1 MGETLMNQLYEYML
15 RQLERTPTTFHR
27 SAYASINWD
36 NRMLG
41 LVGPRGVG
49 KTTVF
54 LQRIKELGEPRDA
67 LYVSADHLY
76 FSDHTLY
83 ETAERFYKDDGT
95 HLFIDEV
102 HKYPSWSRELKMM
115 YDSLPGLHVYF
126 TGSSVLDIERGDADL
141 SRRAPKYEM
150 QGLSFREYLAIR
162 HGVEVPVCSLDD
174 ILAGDTRLP
183 GVAHPLPLFRDY
195 LRRGYYP
202 FGSDSDFDLELS
214 QVITRTLETDIPQY
228 ANMTAATGRKLK
240 KLMAVVSTLA
250 PFKPNMTSLGSQ
262 IQASR
267 NNVEDYLLYM
277 EKAGMI
283 AQLRTG
289 ASGLGALG
297 KPEKVYLD
305 NTNILY
311 NLSDGREDVGS
322 VRETFFLN
330 QMRVNHLVTASRI
343 SDFQIG
349 DLTFEV
355 GGRSKNADQIRGAE
369 KGYVVKDDIEYGH
382 GNVIPLWAF
391 GLTY

>member
-1 MGETLMNQLYEYML
+1 MDQLYEYML
-15 RQLERTPTTFHR
+15 RQLAQTPDSFHR
-27 SAYASINWD
+27 YIYDSINWD

-49 KTTVF
+49 KTTLF
-54 LQRIKELGEPRDA
+54 LQRIKEAHSAQDA

-76 FSDHTLY
+76 FSTHSLY
-83 ETAERFYKDDGT
+83 EVAERLFQNGVG

-102 HKYPSWSRELKMM
+102 HKYPNWSRELKMM

-141 SRRAPKYEM
+141 SRRAPRYEM

-162 HGVEVPVCSLDD
+162 HGIEAPLRSLDD
-174 ILAGDTRLP
+174 ILAGDTVLS
-183 GVAHPLPLFRDY
+183 GVEHPLPLFRDY

-202 FGSDSDFDLELS
+202 FGSDVDFDLELS

-240 KLMAVVSTLA
+240 KLMVVVSTLA

-277 EKAGMI
+277 ERAGMV

-289 ASGLGALG
+289 ASGLGGLG
-297 KPEKVYLD
+297 KPEKAYLD
-305 NTNILY
+305 NTNLLY
-311 NLSDGREDVGS
+311 SLSDGREDVGS
-322 VRETFFLN
+322 VRETFFFN
-330 QMRVNHLVTASRI
+330 QMRVNHLVTTSRI

-355 GGRSKNADQIRGAE
+355 GGKSKTANQVRGAE
-369 KGYVVKDDIEYGH
+369 KGYVVKDDIEFGY
-382 GNVIPLWAF
+382 GNVVPLWAF
-391 GLTY
+391 GLNY

>member
-1 MGETLMNQLYEYML
+1 MERLFEYMD
-15 RQLERTPTTFHR
+15 RQIAGVTSDFHR
-27 SAYASINWD
+27 YLYPRIKWE

-49 KTTVF
+49 KTTLF
-54 LQRIKELGEPRDA
+54 LQRIREAHRRGEA

-83 ETAERFYKDDGT
+83 ETAETFYKGGGT
-95 HLFIDEV
+95 HFFVDEV
-102 HKYPSWSRELKMM
+102 HKYPGWSRELKMM
-115 YDSLPGLHVYF
+115 YDALPRLHVYF
-126 TGSSVLDIERGDADL
+126 TGSSVLDIERGEADL
-141 SRRAPKYEM
+141 SRRAPRYLM
-150 QGLSFREYLAIR
+150 QGLSFREYLSIEK
-162 HGVEVPVCSLDD
+162 GLDLEPLSLEA
-174 ILAGDTRLP
+174 ILAGEAELP
-183 GVAHPLPLFRDY
+183 GIEHPLPLFRDY
-195 LRRGYYP
+195 LRHGYYP
-202 FGSDSDFDLELS
+202 FGSDVDFDLELA
-214 QVITRTLETDIPQY
+214 QVIARTLEVDIPQY

-240 KLMAVVSTLA
+240 KLMVVVSTLA
-250 PFKPNMTSLGSQ
+250 PFKPNMVSLGSQ
-262 IQASR
+262 IRVSR

-277 EKAGMI
+277 EKAGMVS
-283 AQLRTG
+283 QLRTG

-330 QMRVNHLVTASRI
+330 QMRVNHLVTASPV

-349 DLTFEV
+349 EATFEV
-355 GGRSKNADQIRGAE
+355 GGRSKGRDQIKGVE
-369 KGYVVKDDIEYGH
+369 HGYVAKDDIERGY

-391 GLTY
+391 GLNY

>member
-1 MGETLMNQLYEYML
+1 MDQLYEYML
-15 RQLERTPTTFHR
+15 RQLAQTPDSFHR
-27 SAYASINWD
+27 YIYDSINWD

-49 KTTVF
+49 KTTLF
-54 LQRIKELGEPRDA
+54 LQRIKEAHSAQDA

-76 FSDHTLY
+76 FSTHSLY
-83 ETAERFYKDDGT
+83 EVAERLFQNGVG

-102 HKYPSWSRELKMM
+102 HKYPNWSRELKMM

-141 SRRAPKYEM
+141 SRRAPRYEM

-162 HGVEVPVCSLDD
+162 HGIEVPPRSLDD
-174 ILAGDTRLP
+174 ILAGDTMLS
-183 GVAHPLPLFRDY
+183 GVEHPLPLFRDY

-202 FGSDSDFDLELS
+202 FGSDVDFDLELS

-228 ANMTAATGRKLK
+228 TNMTAATGRKLK
-240 KLMAVVSTLA
+240 KLMAVVGTLA
-250 PFKPNMTSLGSQ
+250 PFKPNMTSLGRQ

-277 EKAGMI
+277 ERAGMV

-305 NTNILY
+305 NTNLLY
-311 NLSDGREDVGS
+311 SLSDGREDVGS
-322 VRETFFLN
+322 VRETFFFN
-330 QMRVNHLVTASRI
+330 QMRVNHLVTASKI

-355 GGRSKNADQIRGAE
+355 GGKSKTADQIRGAE
-369 KGYVVKDDIEYGH
+369 KGYVVKDDIEFGYGS
-382 GNVIPLWAF
+382 VVPLWAF
-391 GLTY
+391 GLNY

>member
-1 MGETLMNQLYEYML
+1 MERLFEYMD
-15 RQLERTPTTFHR
+15 RQIAGVTSNFHR
-27 SAYASINWD
+27 YLYPRIKWE

-49 KTTVF
+49 KTTLF
-54 LQRIKELGEPRDA
+54 LQRIREEA

-83 ETAERFYKDDGT
+83 ETAETFYKGGGT
-95 HLFIDEV
+95 HFFVDEV
-102 HKYPSWSRELKMM
+102 HKYPGWSRELKMM
-115 YDSLPGLHVYF
+115 YDALPRLHVYF
-126 TGSSVLDIERGDADL
+126 TGSSVLDIERGEADL
-141 SRRAPKYEM
+141 SRRAPRYLM
-150 QGLSFREYLAIR
+150 QGLSFREYLSIEK
-162 HGVEVPVCSLDD
+162 GLDLEPLSLEA
-174 ILAGDTRLP
+174 ILAGEAELP
-183 GVAHPLPLFRDY
+183 GIEHPLPLFRDY
-195 LRRGYYP
+195 LRHGYYP
-202 FGSDSDFDLELS
+202 FGSDVDFDLELA
-214 QVITRTLETDIPQY
+214 QVIARTLEVDIPQY

-240 KLMAVVSTLA
+240 KLMVVVSTLA
-250 PFKPNMTSLGSQ
+250 PFKPNMVSLGSQ
-262 IQASR
+262 IQVSR

-277 EKAGMI
+277 EKAGMVS
-283 AQLRTG
+283 QLRTG

-330 QMRVNHLVTASRI
+330 QMRVNHLVTASPV

-349 DLTFEV
+349 EATFEV
-355 GGRSKNADQIRGAE
+355 GGRSKGRDQIKGVE
-369 KGYVVKDDIEYGH
+369 HGYVAKDDIERGY

-391 GLTY
+391 GLNY

>member
-1 MGETLMNQLYEYML
+1 MERLFEYMD
-15 RQLERTPTTFHR
+15 RQIAGVTSNFHR
-27 SAYASINWD
+27 YLYPRIKWE

-49 KTTVF
+49 KTTLF
-54 LQRIKELGEPRDA
+54 LQRIREAHRRGEA

-83 ETAERFYKDDGT
+83 ETAETFYKGGGT
-95 HLFIDEV
+95 HFFVDEV
-102 HKYPSWSRELKMM
+102 HKYPGWSRELKMM
-115 YDSLPGLHVYF
+115 YDALPRLHVYF
-126 TGSSVLDIERGDADL
+126 TGSSVLDIERGEADL
-141 SRRAPKYEM
+141 SRRAPRYLM
-150 QGLSFREYLAIR
+150 QGLSFREYLSIEK
-162 HGVEVPVCSLDD
+162 GLDLEPLSLEA
-174 ILAGDTRLP
+174 ILAGEAELP
-183 GVAHPLPLFRDY
+183 GIEHPLPLFRDY
-195 LRRGYYP
+195 LRHGYYP
-202 FGSDSDFDLELS
+202 FGSDVDFDLELA
-214 QVITRTLETDIPQY
+214 QVIARTLEVDIPQY

-240 KLMAVVSTLA
+240 KLMVVVSTLA
-250 PFKPNMTSLGSQ
+250 PFKPNMVSLGSQ
-262 IQASR
+262 IQVSR

-277 EKAGMI
+277 EKAGMVS
-283 AQLRTG
+283 QLRTG

-330 QMRVNHLVTASRI
+330 QMRVNHLVTASPV

-349 DLTFEV
+349 EATFEV
-355 GGRSKNADQIRGAE
+355 GGRSKGRDQIKGVE
-369 KGYVVKDDIEYGH
+369 HGYVAKDDIERGY

-391 GLTY
+391 GLNY

>member
-1 MGETLMNQLYEYML
+1 MNQLYEYMV
-15 RQLERTPTTFHR
+15 RQLEGTTSSFHR
-27 SAYASINWD
+27 YVYDAIDWD
-36 NRMLG
+36 SHMLG

-49 KTTVF
+49 KTTLF
-54 LQRIKELGEPRDA
+54 LQRIREAHSSRGA

-76 FSDHTLY
+76 FANHTLY
-83 ETAERFYKDDGT
+83 DVAEQVYKNGGT

-102 HKYPSWSRELKMM
+102 HKYPGWSRELKMM
-115 YDSLPGLHVYF
+115 YDALPDLHVYF
-126 TGSSVLDIERGDADL
+126 TGSSVLDIEKGESDL

-162 HGVEVPVCSLDD
+162 HGIAAPQLSLESILDGVGPAALSGVE
-174 ILAGDTRLP
+174 
-183 GVAHPLPLFRDY
+183 HPLPLFRDY
-195 LRRGYYP
+195 LRCGYYP
-202 FGSDSDFDLELS
+202 FGADPAFEIELG
-214 QVITRTLETDIPQY
+214 QVITRTLEVDIPQY
-228 ANMTAATGRKLK
+228 AGMTASTGRKLK

-250 PFKPNMTSLGSQ
+250 PFKPNMVSLASQ
-262 IQASR
+262 IQVSR
-267 NNVEDYLLYM
+267 NNVENYLLYM

-297 KPEKVYLD
+297 KAEKVYLD

-330 QMRVNHLVTASRI
+330 QMRVRHSVTASRI

-349 DLTFEV
+349 DVTFEV
-355 GGRSKNADQIRGAE
+355 GGRTKGHDQLKGAQRC
-369 KGYVVKDDIEYGH
+369 YVVRDDVEYGRA
-382 GNVIPLWAF
+382 GVVPLWAC